1 MEKESVGEAVKGK
14 IAAEVLV
21 EKESFQRGLA
31 ERVAAKQSVE
41 KKNIGGR
48 VVVVVV
54 VV

>member
-1 MEKESVGEAVKGK
+1 MEKESIGEAVKGK

-41 KKNIGGR
+41 KKNIGR
-48 VVVVVV
+48 RVLVVVVQ
-54 VV
+54 